1 MTKFTA
7 ENLFDEWFR
16 VSSELTNS
24 IGKQKMDNYFFIK
37 SGYKIQKILIDEII
51 YIESM
56 GDYVRF
62 FLEDKKIVTL
72 LSLSKIIKLL
82 PQEKFIQIHRSYII
96 NFEKINFIQNNIIS
110 IGQYQLPISK
120 SRKKELMEIIN
131 LKLL

>member
-1 MTKFTA
+1 
-7 ENLFDEWFR
+7 
-16 VSSELTNS
+16 
-24 IGKQKMDNYFFIK
+24 
-37 SGYKIQKILIDEII
+37 
-51 YIESM
+51 M

-72 LSLSKIIKLL
+72 LSLSKIIELL
-82 PQEKFIQIHRSYII
+82 PKDKFIQIHRSYII

>member
-1 MTKFTA
+1 
-7 ENLFDEWFR
+7 
-16 VSSELTNS
+16 
-24 IGKQKMDNYFFIK
+24 MDNYFFIK

-72 LSLSKIIKLL
+72 LSMSKIIGLL
-82 PQEKFIQIHRSYII
+82 PKEKFIQIHRSYII

>member
-1 MTKFTA
+1 
-7 ENLFDEWFR
+7 
-16 VSSELTNS
+16 
-24 IGKQKMDNYFFIK
+24 
-37 SGYKIQKILIDEII
+37 
-51 YIESM
+51 M

-72 LSLSKIIKLL
+72 LSMSKIIGLL
-82 PQEKFIQIHRSYII
+82 PKEKFIQIHRSYII

>member
-1 MTKFTA
+1 
-7 ENLFDEWFR
+7 
-16 VSSELTNS
+16 
-24 IGKQKMDNYFFIK
+24 MDNYFFIK

-72 LSLSKIIKLL
+72 LSMSKIIGLL

-120 SRKKELMEIIN
+120 SRKKELMDIIN

>member
-1 MTKFTA
+1 
-7 ENLFDEWFR
+7 
-16 VSSELTNS
+16 
-24 IGKQKMDNYFFIK
+24 MDNYFFIK
-37 SGYKIQKILIDEII
+37 TGYKIQKIIINEII

-62 FLEDKKIVTL
+62 FLEDKKVVTL

-82 PQEKFIQIHRSYII
+82 PKEKFIQIHRSYII

>member
-1 MTKFTA
+1 
-7 ENLFDEWFR
+7 
-16 VSSELTNS
+16 
-24 IGKQKMDNYFFIK
+24 MDNYFFIK
-37 SGYKIQKILIDEII
+37 SGYKIQKVFIDDII

-72 LSLSKIIKLL
+72 LSLSKIIELL
-82 PQEKFIQIHRSYII
+82 PRDKFIQIHRSYII

-120 SRKKELMEIIN
+120 SRKKELMDIIN

>member
-1 MTKFTA
+1 
-7 ENLFDEWFR
+7 
-16 VSSELTNS
+16 
-24 IGKQKMDNYFFIK
+24 MDNYFFIK
-37 SGYKIQKILIDEII
+37 TGYKVQKILIDEII

-72 LSLSKIIKLL
+72 LSLSKMIELL
-82 PQEKFIQIHRSYII
+82 PEQKFIQIHRSYII

-120 SRKKELMEIIN
+120 SRKKELMDVIN
-131 LKLL
+131 SKLL

>member
-1 MTKFTA
+1 
-7 ENLFDEWFR
+7 
-16 VSSELTNS
+16 
-24 IGKQKMDNYFFIK
+24 MDNYFFIK
-37 SGYKIQKILIDEII
+37 TGYKIQKIIINEII

-72 LSLSKIIKLL
+72 LSLSKIIELL
-82 PQEKFIQIHRSYII
+82 PKDKFIQIHRSYII